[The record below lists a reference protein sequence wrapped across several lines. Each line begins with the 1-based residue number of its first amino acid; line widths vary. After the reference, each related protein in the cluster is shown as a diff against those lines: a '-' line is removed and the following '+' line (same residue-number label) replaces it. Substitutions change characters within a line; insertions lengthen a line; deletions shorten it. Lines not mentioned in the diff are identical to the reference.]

1 MYLKFRQG
9 FCKNRLVWRIL
20 MHGSSR
26 PRIVRS
32 LARNQTQDFKSRIVR
47 STYGFSNELLN
58 WFGDLKWWDLW
69 PICYLN
75 SFRKPAVLVISG
87 FAHSCQPSGRCSII
101 CALVQQLLRPRS
113 YSPWSRLSSS
123 LGLDNPNCFF
133 FKGTAC
139 VSSRCIRFKVFSS
152 RFPWVF
158 SMGFVLFFIQ
168 KEWIPSVDTGFM
180 KRSNANDTGSN
191 EASWKYFAE
200 VRFHRRG
207 SLRFDPRG
215 ALSFSTNDG
224 CQSPSRA
231 SWHLSHT
238 LPVALII

>member
-1 MYLKFRQG
+1 M
-9 FCKNRLVWRIL
+9 
-20 MHGSSR
+20 
-26 PRIVRS
+26 
-32 LARNQTQDFKSRIVR
+32 T
-47 STYGFSNELLN
+47 
-58 WFGDLKWWDLW
+58 
-69 PICYLN
+69 YLN

-113 YSPWSRLSSS
+113 YIRRDHDCLPPWVLTIQTVLLQRH
-123 LGLDNPNCFF
+123 
-133 FKGTAC
+133 C
-139 VSSRCIRFKVFSS
+139 VCSSRCIRFKVFSS

-158 SMGFVLFFIQ
+158 SMSFILFFIQ

-215 ALSFSTNDG
+215 ALSFSTTMDV
-224 CQSPSRA
+224 SLPHV
-231 SWHLSHT
+231 HLGTFLTRCLH
-238 LPVALII
+238 VALII